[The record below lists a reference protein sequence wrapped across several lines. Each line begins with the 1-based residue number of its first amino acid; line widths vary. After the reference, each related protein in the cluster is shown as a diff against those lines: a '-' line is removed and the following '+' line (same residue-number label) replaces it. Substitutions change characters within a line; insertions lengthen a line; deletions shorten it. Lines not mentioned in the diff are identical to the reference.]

1 MLLIVG
7 TIRLPAG
14 MLDEARLIME
24 PMVEASRAET
34 GCVEYSY
41 AEDVLDAGL
50 IHVKERWMDRAAL
63 DEHFRSAHIANWRA
77 NWPSLGIGERNLCL
91 YEVGEPS
98 QSDRLADSRPLQ
110 KSKLRHY
117 PRIW

>member
-7 TIRLPAG
+7 TVRLPAG
-14 MLDEARLIME
+14 MLEAARPIMAT
-24 PMVEASRAET
+24 MVEASRAET
-34 GCVEYSY
+34 GCAEYSY

-77 NWPSLGIGERNLCL
+77 SWPSLGIGERNLCL
-91 YEVGEPS
+91 YEIGEPK
-98 QSDRLADSRPLQ
+98 P
-110 KSKLRHY
+110 
-117 PRIW
+117 I